1 MSYIEESLSSGEEIV
16 ALFRLH
22 WFSRLPMVLWIILA
36 LPTLG
41 LTLILAGY
49 EFVRLRCIEQG
60 LTNKRVVF
68 KKGIISRSTEEMKLK
83 SVETVEI
90 EQGVM
95 GRIFGYGDVKV
106 TGRGISDVVFKSV
119 ADPIAVKKQI
129 ESVSNPVD

>member
-16 ALFRLH
+16 ATFRLH

-90 EQGVM
+90 EQGVL

-106 TGRGISDVVFKSV
+106 TGRGISDVVFKGV

>member
-16 ALFRLH
+16 AVFRLH
-22 WFSRLPMVLWIILA
+22 WFSRLPMVLWILLA

-49 EFVRLRCIEQG
+49 EFVRLRCTEQG

-90 EQGVM
+90 EQGVL
-95 GRIFGYGDVKV
+95 GRIFGCGDVKI
-106 TGRGISDVVFKSV
+106 TGRGISDVVFKGV

>member
-1 MSYIEESLSSGEEIV
+1 MSYIEESLSSGEEV
-16 ALFRLH
+16 AASFRLH

-41 LTLILAGY
+41 LTLILAVY

-90 EQGVM
+90 EQSVL
-95 GRIFGYGDVKV
+95 GRLFGYGDVKV
-106 TGRGISDVVFKSV
+106 TGRGISDVVFRGV
-119 ADPIAVKKQI
+119 ADPIQVKKQI

>member
-16 ALFRLH
+16 AVFRLH

-90 EQGVM
+90 EQGVL
-95 GRIFGYGDVKV
+95 GRIFGYGDVKI
-106 TGRGISDVVFKSV
+106 TGRGISDVVFKGV

>member
-16 ALFRLH
+16 ATFRLH

-90 EQGVM
+90 EQGVL
-95 GRIFGYGDVKV
+95 GRVFGYGEVKI
-106 TGRGISDVVFKSV
+106 TGRGISDVVFKGV

>member
-1 MSYIEESLSSGEEIV
+1 MSYIEESLSSGEEV
-16 ALFRLH
+16 AASFRLH
-22 WFSRLPMVLWIILA
+22 WFSKLPMALWIVLA

-41 LTLILAGY
+41 LTLILAVY

-90 EQGVM
+90 EQSVL
-95 GRIFGYGDVKV
+95 GRLFGYGDVKV
-106 TGRGISDVVFKSV
+106 TGRGISDVVFRGV
-119 ADPIAVKKQI
+119 ADPIQVKKQI

>member
-1 MSYIEESLSSGEEIV
+1 MSYIEESLSSGEEVV
-16 ALFRLH
+16 AIFKLH

-90 EQGVM
+90 EQGVL
-95 GRIFGYGDVKV
+95 GRIFGYGEVKI
-106 TGRGISDVVFKSV
+106 TGRGISDVVFRGV

>member
-16 ALFRLH
+16 AAFRLH

-90 EQGVM
+90 EQGVL

-106 TGRGISDVVFKSV
+106 TGRGISDVVFKGV

>member
-1 MSYIEESLSSGEEIV
+1 MSYIEESQSSGEEVV

-22 WFSRLPMVLWIILA
+22 WFSRLPMALWIILA

-90 EQGVM
+90 EQGVL
-95 GRIFGYGDVKV
+95 GRLFGYGDVKV
-106 TGRGISDVVFKSV
+106 TGRGISDVVFKGV

-129 ESVSNPVD
+129 ESVSNPLE

>member
-1 MSYIEESLSSGEEIV
+1 MSYIEESLSSGEVV
-16 ALFRLH
+16 AASFRLH

-41 LTLILAGY
+41 LTLILAVY
-49 EFVRLRCIEQG
+49 EYVRLRCIEQG

-90 EQGVM
+90 EQSVL
-95 GRIFGYGDVKV
+95 GRLFGYGDVKV
-106 TGRGISDVVFKSV
+106 TGRGISDVVFRSI
-119 ADPIAVKKQI
+119 ADPILVKKQI

>member
-1 MSYIEESLSSGEEIV
+1 MSYIEESLSTGEEV
-16 ALFRLH
+16 AAKFRLH

-41 LTLILAGY
+41 LTLILAVY

-60 LTNKRVVF
+60 LTNKRVIF

-90 EQGVM
+90 EQSVL
-95 GRIFGYGDVKV
+95 GRIFGYGSVKV
-106 TGRGISDVVFKSV
+106 TGRGISDVVFRGI

-129 ESVSNPVD
+129 ESVSNPAD

>member
-1 MSYIEESLSSGEEIV
+1 MSYIEESLSSGEEV
-16 ALFRLH
+16 AARFRLH
-22 WFSRLPMVLWIILA
+22 WCSKLPMALWIILA

-41 LTLILAGY
+41 LTLILAVY

-90 EQGVM
+90 EQSVL
-95 GRIFGYGDVKV
+95 GRLLGYGDVKV
-106 TGRGISDVVFKSV
+106 TGRGISDVVFRSV
-119 ADPIAVKKQI
+119 ADPIQVKKQI

>member
-1 MSYIEESLSSGEEIV
+1 
-16 ALFRLH
+16 
-22 WFSRLPMVLWIILA
+22 MVLWIILA

-41 LTLILAGY
+41 LTLILAVY
-49 EFVRLRCIEQG
+49 EYVRLRCIEQG

-90 EQGVM
+90 EQSVL
-95 GRIFGYGDVKV
+95 GRLFGYGDVKV
-106 TGRGISDVVFKSV
+106 TGRGISDVVFRSI
-119 ADPIAVKKQI
+119 ADPILVKKQI

>member
-1 MSYIEESLSSGEEIV
+1 MSYIEESLSSGEEVV
-16 ALFRLH
+16 AVFRLH
-22 WFSRLPMVLWIILA
+22 WFSRLPMVLWILLA

-90 EQGVM
+90 EQGVL

-106 TGRGISDVVFKSV
+106 TGRGISDVVFKGV

>member
-1 MSYIEESLSSGEEIV
+1 MSYIEESLSSGEEVV

-90 EQGVM
+90 EQGVL
-95 GRIFGYGDVKV
+95 GRIFGYGEVKI
-106 TGRGISDVVFKSV
+106 TGRGISDVVFRGV